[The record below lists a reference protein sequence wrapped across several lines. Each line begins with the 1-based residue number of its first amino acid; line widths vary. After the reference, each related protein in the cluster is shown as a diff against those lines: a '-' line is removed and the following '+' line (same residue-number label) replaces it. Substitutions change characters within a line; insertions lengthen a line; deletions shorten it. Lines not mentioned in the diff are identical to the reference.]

1 MRARVCVCRLAA
13 LFFVFGA
20 GRCDLRRAFSSH
32 GTSAGPRLCW
42 SVQCRAERPFW
53 QDIECA
59 WRFLPTG
66 TARGAPMCIM
76 SQPSRVRVPFASGF
90 PFRVPHP
97 PPAHPAPKRKPS
109 PAHIAAQAHRSNHAR
124 HVPQPRPS
132 VSLVLSPDPT
142 GHPPTTHPKPHIFPA
157 QPTRGY
163 GLTAALA
170 TYGFRRYVVLRT

>member
-66 TARGAPMCIM
+66 TASRGAPMCIM

-90 PFRVPHP
+90 RVPHRRARRP
-97 PPAHPAPKRKPS
+97 NANQAQHTSQPRYIDPIMRDMFPSRAHQSPSFYLQTPPDTRQQPTPSPTYSQRSPPAGT
-109 PAHIAAQAHRSNHAR
+109 
-124 HVPQPRPS
+124 V
-132 VSLVLSPDPT
+132 
-142 GHPPTTHPKPHIFPA
+142 
-157 QPTRGY
+157 
-163 GLTAALA
+163 
-170 TYGFRRYVVLRT
+170 